1 MPIRLDVKPYCA
13 DCPNFE
19 VDIDKDISTL
29 TGVGDDME
37 TINVTC
43 TTISCAYKDECAL
56 KIRYLEKQVKNKKI
70 MDDFIKQSK
79 IPEEYSKCVCNAYS
93 EEVK

>member
-1 MPIRLDVKPYCA
+1 MPIRLDIKPYCV

-19 VDIDKDISTL
+19 ADIDKDISTL
-29 TGVGDDME
+29 TAAGDDIE
-37 TINVTC
+37 TINVGY

-56 KIRYLEKQVKNKKI
+56 KMRYLEKQIKNKEI
-70 MDDFIKQSK
+70 MDDFVKQS
-79 IPEEYSKCVCNAYS
+79 EEYSRFVSKAYL

>member
-19 VDIDKDISTL
+19 PNADKDISTL
-29 TGVGDDME
+29 TGVGDDIE

-56 KIRYLEKQVKNKKI
+56 KIRYLEKQIKNKKRI
-70 MDDFIKQSK
+70 DDFVKRS
-79 IPEEYSKCVCNAYS
+79 EEYSKLVCNAYS

>member
-1 MPIRLDVKPYCA
+1 MPIRLDVKPYCV

-19 VDIDKDISTL
+19 VDINKDISTL
-29 TGVGDDME
+29 TGAGDGIE
-37 TINVTC
+37 TINVAY

-56 KIRYLEKQVKNKKI
+56 KIRYLEEQIKNKKRI
-70 MDDFIKQSK
+70 DDFAKQS
-79 IPEEYSKCVCNAYS
+79 EEYSRFVSKTYL